1 MYKKLLYAI
10 SEGQGSFDLSWVS
23 PKLTNWPVYITSH
36 HHNVRVNSLQA
47 NFWHWEVVAIL
58 FCCSNNMASFW
69 KNPSRLV
76 SIFSWMMLSDW
87 ILSRDWWYGPHCL
100 GHKNYPVKFQ
110 PFWLV
115 FCKCPW
121 MCEVLFRSVTANM
134 IRESFEGWGNLR
146 ISIRLLNAL

>member
-1 MYKKLLYAI
+1 MCKKLLYAI

-110 PFWLV
+110 PFLQIHPSILLLISFLQMSLNVWGLV
-115 FCKCPW
+115 QVSDSKHD
-121 MCEVLFRSVTANM
+121 
-134 IRESFEGWGNLR
+134 
-146 ISIRLLNAL
+146 